1 MDSDNINEI
10 LNTVGREEVPTDIQ
24 GLADETADRFRQ
36 TLTQPRTRGVFALG
50 RLVAKGPVVKLAAAA
65 AVVLAVLV
73 AIGHVG
79 GRNTTWAKVARNV
92 DRAATYA
99 CDLTVT
105 PSDPNRQTMAFK
117 VAVHVR
123 AGGDQEQAV
132 YKYVVK
138 NCSLSSP
145 KGGTSAQAG
154 PPKDNELQDMR
165 ARLDLR
171 VGYALK
177 DLGQL
182 IKDLLARNRNKLA
195 YYDRIEGRFVI
206 TAIHNP
212 QLLSATFPI
221 ERGTARLW
229 ADTETNFPLRV
240 EATVRGKNGEKLTLE
255 AKRFVWNVPLDP
267 RLFDPN
273 ISPTDNATE

>member
-1 MDSDNINEI
+1 MDRDNINEI
-10 LNTVGREEVPTDIQ
+10 LNTVGREEVASDVQ
-24 GLADETADRFRQ
+24 GLADETADRFRR
-36 TLTQPRTRGVFALG
+36 TLTEPRARGVFALG
-50 RLVAKGPVVKLAAAA
+50 RLIAKGPVVKLAAAA
-65 AVVLAVLV
+65 AVVLTVLV
-73 AIGHVG
+73 AIGHLG

-92 DRAATYA
+92 DRAATYT

-105 PSDPNRQTMAFK
+105 ASDPNRQTLSFK

-123 AGGDQEQAV
+123 AGGDREQAV
-132 YKYVVK
+132 YKYAVEA
-138 NCSLSSP
+138 CRLSGP
-145 KGGTSAQAG
+145 KGGIAEQAE
-154 PPKDNELQDMR
+154 PPEEREPQDMR

-195 YYDRIEGRFVI
+195 YYDHIEGRFVV

-212 QLLSATFPI
+212 QLFSATFPI

-240 EATVRGKNGEKLTLE
+240 EATVRGRNGEKLTLE
-255 AKRFVWNVPLDP
+255 AKKFVWNVPLDP

-273 ISPTDNATE
+273 TSRSDNVTE